1 LMGTWIRFVRVDV
14 IRPRCGSVPNSGE
27 RRVLEPPMWGVKQ
40 FGGVRAADGQMVKR
54 SPRYTS
60 RTPWWP
66 ITSSGVPSISTVP
79 SWMI

>member
-1 LMGTWIRFVRVDV
+1 MGTWMRFVCDDGFKP
-14 IRPRCGSVPNSGE
+14 IYSVAPESEKRGCS
-27 RRVLEPPMWGVKQ
+27 EPPMPGVKQ